1 MKQVELI
8 IIGAQK
14 AGTTSLN
21 KYLAQ
26 HPNIYT
32 HFTQEFPMFASL
44 QDCEKGIENNILQ
57 SVQKDNLKNPEKTSF
72 IAKRVGLMY
81 NKDMLLKLKE
91 LFPDCKIVVI
101 LRNPIERAFSAFKYC
116 RKNGME
122 PYEKFE
128 DAIFVNDESRFRGNL
143 KFKRNCDYI
152 FRSSYLKP
160 VQNIYGIFPSANIRI
175 YLFEEIINDL
185 NAPLNEMVSSLNLPQ
200 FEFDTNTNYNEGTN
214 SKSDFFSKFVASE
227 KSDVLKKILP
237 LEQRMKIKLFL
248 KNLNTDKNKTR
259 RILMQESTR
268 QYLTTI
274 FSNEVKELEKTL
286 NLPIKK
292 YWPEFF

>member
-1 MKQVELI
+1 
-8 IIGAQK
+8 
-14 AGTTSLN
+14 
-21 KYLAQ
+21 
-26 HPNIYT
+26 
-32 HFTQEFPMFASL
+32 
-44 QDCEKGIENNILQ
+44 
-57 SVQKDNLKNPEKTSF
+57 
-72 IAKRVGLMY
+72 
-81 NKDMLLKLKE
+81 
-91 LFPDCKIVVI
+91 
-101 LRNPIERAFSAFKYC
+101 
-116 RKNGME
+116 
-122 PYEKFE
+122 
-128 DAIFVNDESRFRGNL
+128 
-143 KFKRNCDYI
+143 
-152 FRSSYLKP
+152 
-160 VQNIYGIFPSANIRI
+160 
-175 YLFEEIINDL
+175 
-185 NAPLNEMVSSLNLPQ
+185 MVSSLNLPQ